1 MSLFTR
7 LARAAKTITTSVDE
21 NVVKV
26 VRTSTTVEVRPGMT
40 AFESALNADLVNEE
54 QYETVSFTVENPN
67 GSVEIVNAEYI
78 CKGGQKLTIT
88 VNRDSKG

>member
-7 LARAAKTITTSVDE
+7 LARAAKTFTTPVDE

-26 VRTSTTVEVRPGMT
+26 IRTSTVVEVRPGMT
-40 AFESALNADLVNEE
+40 AFQSALIADLINEE
-54 QYETVSFTVENPN
+54 QYETASYSVENPD

-78 CKGGQKLTIT
+78 CKGGQKLTVT